1 MKLQPTLLSLIV
13 SLVMVAL
20 TCPADDVSVAFTPD
34 IMIPAQLPQGHPRIY
49 AFESDRENLL
59 KKIHETKW
67 AGDMYSR
74 LEREVKPYEK
84 TIRTP

>member
-1 MKLQPTLLSLIV
+1 MKLQTTLLSLIV
-13 SLVMVAL
+13 SLVLVAL
-20 TCPADDVSVAFTPD
+20 TCPADDVSVASTPD

-67 AGDMYSR
+67 ASSASSAATR
-74 LEREVKPYEK
+74 SSWA
-84 TIRTP
+84 